1 MLMEPDQRILLS
13 HARRCIEGLH
23 RGLEAGNVE
32 PPNQNLAGRSGAF
45 VTLWKNGELRGC
57 IGYVRPIGSVYECV
71 LQSAAKAALDDPR
84 FPPVMPEEV
93 SSIEIEIS
101 VLSPLQR
108 ITNTDD
114 IEIGIHGL
122 VVEHG
127 DRQGLL
133 LPQVAVAQ
141 HWDRMKFLQ
150 QTMAKAG
157 LSRKQQ
163 NSEKTSIF
171 TFTAD
176 VFSDHD
182 TSFPSL

>member
-1 MLMEPDQRILLS
+1 MLSESDQKILLS
-13 HARRCIEGLH
+13 HARQCIQDLV
-23 RGLEAGNVE
+23 RGLGVGKLE
-32 PPNQNLAGRSGAF
+32 PPNRNLAEHSGAF

-71 LQSAAKAALDDPR
+71 LQAAAKAALDDPR
-84 FPPVMPEEV
+84 FPPVRPEEV
-93 SSIEIEIS
+93 SLIEIEIS
-101 VLSPLQR
+101 VLSPLRR
-108 ITNTDD
+108 ITNPDD
-114 IEIGIHGL
+114 IEVGTHGL
-122 VVEHG
+122 IVEHA
-127 DRQGLL
+127 DKQGVL

-141 HWDRMKFLQ
+141 GWDRMKFLQ

-163 NSEKTSIF
+163 TSEKTSIF